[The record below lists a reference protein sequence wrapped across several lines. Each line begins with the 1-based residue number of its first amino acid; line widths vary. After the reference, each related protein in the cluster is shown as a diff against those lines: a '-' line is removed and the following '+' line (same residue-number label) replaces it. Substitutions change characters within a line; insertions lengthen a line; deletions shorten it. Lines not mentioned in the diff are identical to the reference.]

1 MDEQDI
7 EFLICDI
14 SVLWRRAF
22 SLHTKE
28 MGISTIERR
37 IILNVER
44 RPGATQVEIANL
56 IDIEPQNLTKPLDR
70 LIAHQLLEK
79 RLDDNDRRVKRL
91 YITKNC
97 IPIIKKICN
106 IAEDLRP
113 MVMAGINEKDRKA
126 LLKNISAMKHSLEA
140 LCLKK

>member
-37 IILNVER
+37 IILNVDR

-70 LIAHQLLEK
+70 LIASKLCFIALIFFNSAF
-79 RLDDNDRRVKRL
+79 LSFSLMPAITIGRRSSAIRHIFL
-91 YITKNC
+91 
-97 IPIIKKICN
+97 II
-106 IAEDLRP
+106 
-113 MVMAGINEKDRKA
+113 GIQF
-126 LLKNISAMKHSLEA
+126 
-140 LCLKK
+140 

>member
-22 SLHTKE
+22 SLNTKE
-28 MGISTIERR
+28 IGISTIERR
-37 IILNVER
+37 IILNVDR
-44 RPGATQVEIANL
+44 RPGATQIEIANL

-79 RLDDNDRRVKRL
+79 RLDGSDRRVKRL

-113 MVMAGINEKDRKA
+113 MVMAGISEKDKKA
-126 LLKNISAMKHSLEA
+126 LLKNISAMKDSLEA
-140 LCLKK
+140 ICLKK